1 MEERPRVVVV
11 NGNASYLGG
20 SPTWDPLRGAAPEF
34 AFVEIDVLKC
44 FAGSAV
50 GETIRSA
57 ICEELPRSVA
67 VVAYGEAAGLAL
79 EALSRAGSRVP
90 LVLICPRV
98 VFKETLPLRIVR
110 ALVTSGP
117 GANLLTSISARKHRR
132 LLADESYLRQQ
143 MSLIVSPSSISDA
156 LIAEAKRRMAD
167 PVTASGVTRAA
178 ETVRLIL
185 RSIDPATVA
194 RASKVVAL
202 VTRDIAGR
210 YLRYGIEEKV
220 VDGLGATMIENPES
234 VAACLRSVVGQSR
247 DPIS

>member
-1 MEERPRVVVV
+1 M
-11 NGNASYLGG
+11 
-20 SPTWDPLRGAAPEF
+20 
-34 AFVEIDVLKC
+34 
-44 FAGSAV
+44 
-50 GETIRSA
+50 
-57 ICEELPRSVA
+57 
-67 VVAYGEAAGLAL
+67 
-79 EALSRAGSRVP
+79 
-90 LVLICPRV
+90 
-98 VFKETLPLRIVR
+98 
-110 ALVTSGP
+110 
-117 GANLLTSISARKHRR
+117 TSISARKHRR

-220 VDGLGATMIENPES
+220 VDGLGATMIEIPES